1 MKKIDSYI
9 NSEFNQILVE
19 LSTHLEGSF
28 DINLKKKFIATYI
41 PKEVEFRSG
50 ALVDTLINLM
60 MSEALESLGGHGVS
74 IQNKFFEADFETK
87 IQNIIRKQ
95 NLGLVLN
102 PVAISFSRDPR
113 VVNGVIAGG
122 ATFVIGSAVTTGLL
136 IMPSLI
142 GGIISGIA
150 TFIISA
156 LAYKVT
162 YGKFTEQ
169 ARDKLRNDI
178 STFLTTSEQQLKEWL
193 YSIND
198 LFDTEFNDFLSNIN
212 LNKPL

>member
-28 DINLKKKFIATYI
+28 DINLKKEFIATYI

-60 MSEALESLGGHGVS
+60 MSEALESLEGHGVS

-102 PVAISFSRDPR
+102 PEAISFSRDPR
-113 VVNGVIAGG
+113 AVNGIIAGG
-122 ATFVIGSAVTTGLL
+122 ATFVIGSAVTTSLFM
-136 IMPSLI
+136 MPNLV
-142 GGIISGIA
+142 GAIITGIA
-150 TFIISA
+150 TLIFSA
-156 LAYKVT
+156 LAYKAT

-169 ARDKLRNDI
+169 ARDKLRSDI
-178 STFLTTSEQQLKEWL
+178 NSFLTTSEQQVKEWL
-193 YSIND
+193 FSINE
-198 LFDTEFNDFLSNIN
+198 LFDTEFNKFLIQHQ
-212 LNKPL
+212 LK